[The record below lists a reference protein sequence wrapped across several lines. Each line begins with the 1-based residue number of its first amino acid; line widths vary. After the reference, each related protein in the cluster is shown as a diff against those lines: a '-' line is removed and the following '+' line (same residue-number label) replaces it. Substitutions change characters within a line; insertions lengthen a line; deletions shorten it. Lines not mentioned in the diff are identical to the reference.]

1 MFLDGLVNTAALS
14 SVAFFFV
21 HCTILYFSIQL
32 FPLMYPNLYYL
43 VDDLFGVKL
52 NGLKLINSFGF
63 FVAVAFVA
71 SGYVLYL
78 ELKRKEALGHF
89 TSKQESI
96 IVGEPASMSELI
108 TNFIFGY
115 LFGYKIVGAF
125 TVENALNNTQDYILS
140 LKGNMFAGLALGIL
154 MLYLKWREKNKEKLE
169 KPKTINLTV
178 WPHDRVGEVV
188 LQAAFWGFLGAK
200 IFHNLENIDDFVKD
214 PIGSLISFSGL
225 TFYGGLILATIG
237 VIVYLKKHNI
247 RIIHFA
253 DAMAPTMLFAYAA
266 GRIGCHMSG
275 DGDWGIPNF
284 APKPFEWM
292 PNWAWASTYPHNVI
306 NQGIPIPGCE
316 GNFCNE
322 LPVPVFP
329 TTLYE
334 IIITFILFFIMWSFR
349 KKITQ
354 PGILTG
360 IYLLFAGGERFF
372 IEKIRVNNKY
382 LSLPFQPTQAE
393 LISTFLIFFGI
404 LFLIQS
410 KRWFPKTIVQP

>member
-1 MFLDGLVNTAALS
+1 
-14 SVAFFFV
+14 
-21 HCTILYFSIQL
+21 
-32 FPLMYPNLYYL
+32 MYPNLYYL

-63 FVAVAFVA
+63 FVAIAFVA

-78 ELKRKEALGHF
+78 ELKRKEALGEF
-89 TSKQESI
+89 TSKEEKI
-96 IVGEPASMSELI
+96 IVGAPASTADLI

-125 TVENALNNTQDYILS
+125 TIENALNNTQAFILS
-140 LKGNMFAGLALGIL
+140 LDGNIGAGIAVGAF
-154 MLYLKWREKNKEKLE
+154 MVYLKWREKDKEKLA
-169 KPKTINLTV
+169 KPETRILTV

-188 LQAAFWGFLGAK
+188 LQAALWGFLGAK
-200 IFHNLENIDDFVKD
+200 IFHNLENIDDLIND

-237 VIVYLKKHNI
+237 VIVYIRKHNI
-247 RIIHFA
+247 RVIHFA

-266 GRIGCHMSG
+266 GRIGCHISG

-284 APKPFEWM
+284 APKPFSWLPDWM
-292 PNWAWASTYPHNVI
+292 WAYTYPHNVV
-306 NQGIPIPGCE
+306 NQGVAIPGCE
-316 GNFCNE
+316 GHYCNQ
-322 LPVPVFP
+322 LPVTVFP
-329 TTLYE
+329 TTFYE
-334 IIITFILFFIMWSFR
+334 IIIMFVLFAIMWSFR

-360 IYLLFAGGERFF
+360 IYLIFAGGERYF

-382 LSLPFQPTQAE
+382 MSLPFQPTQAE
-393 LISTFLIFFGI
+393 LISTFLILIGI
-404 LFLIQS
+404 VFLIKS
-410 KRWFPKTIVQP
+410 KSWFPKTIHQP